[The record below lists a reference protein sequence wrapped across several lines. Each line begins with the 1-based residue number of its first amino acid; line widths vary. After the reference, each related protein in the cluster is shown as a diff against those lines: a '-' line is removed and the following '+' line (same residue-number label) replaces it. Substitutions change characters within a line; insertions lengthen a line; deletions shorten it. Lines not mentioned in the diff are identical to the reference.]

1 MARTIRVE
9 LKKIEDIVQVDHTL
23 SRVEQITQRKQAIY
37 QYRNQCLSEQR
48 QMVVDDHSIALSETG
63 KPYLLDQPI
72 FHFNHSHSQNY
83 YALATSERMQ
93 DLGVDVEELSRK
105 VRFEALA
112 KHAFH
117 VEELRVWHQFDQDKA
132 YWFKVW
138 TTKEAVLKASGLG
151 IRLNLNELNTQAH
164 PTHNGGMCSH
174 PLIGSFAYQNFEL
187 GDVML
192 TVAWRAE
199 QSCRGYA
206 LPQIELV
213 QHLHT
218 DIRKP
223 LD

>member
-9 LKKIEDIVQVDHTL
+9 LKKIEDIVQVDHRL
-23 SRVEQITQRKQAIY
+23 SRVEQIAQRKQAIY

-48 QMVVDDHSIALSETG
+48 LMIVDHQSIAQSETG
-63 KPYLLDQPI
+63 KPYLVDQPS

-83 YALATSERMQ
+83 YALAMSERVQ

-112 KHAFH
+112 NHAFH
-117 VEELRVWHQFDQDKA
+117 ENELHLWQQYEQEKA

-151 IRLNLNELNTQAH
+151 IRLNLSELNTQVH
-164 PTHNGGMCSH
+164 PVHNGGMCSH
-174 PLIGSFAYQNFEL
+174 PLIGRFAYQNFEL

-199 QSCRGYA
+199 QSCRAFA
-206 LPQIELV
+206 LPKIELI
-213 QHLHT
+213 QQIGT
-218 DIRKP
+218 DIKKP

>member
-9 LKKIEDIVQVDHTL
+9 LKKIEGIVQVDHSL

-48 QMVVDDHSIALSETG
+48 QMLIDHQLIAISETG
-63 KPYLLDQPI
+63 KPYLLDQPS

-83 YALATSERMQ
+83 YALAMSEQVR

-117 VEELRVWHQFDQDKA
+117 ATELELWQQTEQAKS

-151 IRLNLNELNTQAH
+151 IRLNLNELNTHVH
-164 PTHNGGMCSH
+164 PAQNGGMCSH
-174 PLIGSFAYQNFEL
+174 PLIGSFAYQNFEV
-187 GDVML
+187 GEVML
-192 TVAWRAE
+192 TVAWRADL
-199 QSCRGYA
+199 SSRGFD
-206 LPQIELV
+206 LPQIELI
-213 QHLHT
+213 QHL
-218 DIRKP
+218 K
-223 LD
+223 

>member
-1 MARTIRVE
+1 M
-9 LKKIEDIVQVDHTL
+9 
-23 SRVEQITQRKQAIY
+23 
-37 QYRNQCLSEQR
+37 
-48 QMVVDDHSIALSETG
+48 
-63 KPYLLDQPI
+63 
-72 FHFNHSHSQNY
+72 
-83 YALATSERMQ
+83 
-93 DLGVDVEELSRK
+93 EELSRK

-117 VEELRVWHQFDQDKA
+117 VEELRVWQQYDQDKA

-213 QHLHT
+213 QHLLT
-218 DIRKP
+218 DIKKP

>member
-1 MARTIRVE
+1 
-9 LKKIEDIVQVDHTL
+9 
-23 SRVEQITQRKQAIY
+23 
-37 QYRNQCLSEQR
+37 
-48 QMVVDDHSIALSETG
+48 MVVDDHSIALSETG
-63 KPYLLDQPI
+63 KPYWVDQPS

-93 DLGVDVEELSRK
+93 DLGVDVEELNRK

-117 VEELRVWHQFDQDKA
+117 VEELRVWQQYDQDKA

-218 DIRKP
+218 DIKKP

>member
-1 MARTIRVE
+1 VARTIRVE
-9 LKKIEDIVQVDHTL
+9 LKKIKDIVQVDYNL
-23 SRVEQITQRKQAIY
+23 SRVEQIAQRKQAIY

-48 QMVVDDHSIALSETG
+48 QMIVDDHAIALSETG
-63 KPYLLDQPI
+63 KPYWVGQPS

-83 YALATSERMQ
+83 YALAMSEKVA

-105 VRFEALA
+105 VRFGALA
-112 KHAFH
+112 QHAFH
-117 VEELRVWHQFDQDKA
+117 VDELELWQQVEQEKS

-164 PTHNGGMCSH
+164 PMHNGGMCNH

-206 LPQIELV
+206 LPQIELI
-213 QHLHT
+213 QQLHT
-218 DIRKP
+218 DIKKP